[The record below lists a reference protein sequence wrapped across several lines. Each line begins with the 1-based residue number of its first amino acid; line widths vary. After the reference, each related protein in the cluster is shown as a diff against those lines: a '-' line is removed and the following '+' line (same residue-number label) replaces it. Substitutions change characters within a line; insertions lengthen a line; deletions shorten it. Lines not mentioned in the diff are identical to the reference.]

1 MTILFTV
8 DALDANN
15 VEETL
20 RFSDG
25 KYIDGSANP
34 YHPYIADAPIISVIA
49 NDGGLFDIFSERSI
63 GDISLHNIDGSLN
76 YLVDY
81 AVDGRTAIVS
91 WFDGA
96 TVTQRFIGTVGGMN
110 DANNQVI
117 FSLKAIQEALN
128 IKRPMEVY
136 AGTNLLPAG
145 IEGTDDTTKGND
157 KPKVWGDCR
166 NISAV
171 LVNSSLQIYQVS
183 SRDDCRITAVYD
195 EGVLLAHNQVH
206 GLHGVGA
213 VSIAVDSHGIDT
225 VDIAAGAKIM
235 FSNHKTIYT
244 VKTGLIAGV
253 IVLASGLT
261 SSVPNHAYIEVVN
274 FYADAA
280 ALQYT
285 DYFADGDHSKGDA
298 IIAVVSGLEAINV
311 GDHIIFGNHLV
322 VYTVEVGLSDGVIV
336 IEKGLLEN
344 INDGD
349 IVQVVGVKSP
359 VFWGGFQGYFRLT
372 AKPFGTVTCDA

>member
-15 VEETL
+15 VKETL

-25 KYIDGSANP
+25 KYIDGSGIP
-34 YHPYIADAPIISVIA
+34 YEPYIADAPIISVMA
-49 NDGGLFDIFSERSI
+49 NDGGLFDMFSERSI
-63 GDISLHNIDGSLN
+63 GDIALHNIDGSLN
-76 YLVDY
+76 YLADY

-110 DANNQVI
+110 DANDQVI
-117 FSLKAIQEALN
+117 FSLKALQEALN
-128 IKRPMEVY
+128 IKHPMEVY
-136 AGTNLLPAG
+136 AGTNMLPVG
-145 IEGTDDTTKGND
+145 IEGTDDTIKGNN
-157 KPKVWGDCR
+157 KPKVLGDCR

-171 LVNSSLQIYQVS
+171 LVNSSLLIYQVS

-225 VDIAAGAKIM
+225 VDIAAGAEIM

-244 VKTGLIAGV
+244 VQTGLIAGV

-261 SSVPNHAYIEVVN
+261 SSVPNNAYIEVVN

-285 DYFADGDHSKGDA
+285 DYFVDGNHSKGDA
-298 IIAVVSGLEAINV
+298 TIAVVSGVAPDVEAINV
-311 GDHIIFGNHLV
+311 GDHIIFGNHFA
-322 VYTVEVGLSDGVIV
+322 VYTVQVGLSDGVIV
-336 IEKGLLEN
+336 IEKGLLED

-349 IVQVVGVKSP
+349 IYRSLVSKARCFGVV
-359 VFWGGFQGYFRLT
+359 FR
-372 AKPFGTVTCDA
+372 AISG